1 MDLIYTNLAF
11 EDQGV
16 LKDYALD
23 LAFGSDENDFELTLA
38 SGQQC
43 ETGSLIYI
51 EDTEYGGIIDGIKIV
66 TKDNEL
72 TYSGRTWHGILASKI
87 IEPDSGEDY
96 LILSG
101 EANEIISAL
110 LIRTGLSDLFMAS
123 GENSGLVINNYQVE
137 RYVDAYS
144 AITKML
150 SQVSGKLKFT
160 FKQGKVVLSACP
172 VVDYTEDE
180 EFESNN
186 VEMEIEIRRSVN
198 HLICLGTGELA
209 ERQVVHLY
217 TDKDGNISRT
227 QSFFDLD
234 EITAVYDYSSVESLE
249 ELIKGG
255 EEKLAEY
262 AVTNVAQM
270 DFDAEKNI
278 YDIGDI
284 VGATD
289 VITDISAREKIV
301 KKIVTISNGQVNIEY
316 KVGE

>member
-101 EANEIISAL
+101 EANEIISVL
-110 LIRTGLSDLFMAS
+110 LLRTGLSDLFMAS

-160 FKQGKVVLSACP
+160 FRQGKVVLSACP

-186 VEMEIEIRRSVN
+186 VEMEIEIKRSVN

-217 TDKDGNISRT
+217 TDKDGNISGT

-255 EEKLAEY
+255 EERLAEY